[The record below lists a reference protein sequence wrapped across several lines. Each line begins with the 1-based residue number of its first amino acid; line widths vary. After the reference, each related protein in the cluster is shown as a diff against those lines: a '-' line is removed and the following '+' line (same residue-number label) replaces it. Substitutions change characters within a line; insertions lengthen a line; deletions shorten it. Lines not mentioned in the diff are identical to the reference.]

1 MVTYIMCSVKTVHS
15 VRKRTDRGPYK
26 PEIGSFTRVLSN
38 AITSHPLL
46 ERAFILFNN
55 IKGYKRG
62 TAYIVSDIMD
72 MEGL

>member
-38 AITSHPLL
+38 AISSSVG
-46 ERAFILFNN
+46 ESILFNN
-55 IKGYKRG
+55 IKGLH
-62 TAYIVSDIMD
+62 IF
-72 MEGL
+72 